1 MKFCPQ
7 PFDTKSWNY
16 RHRYEC
22 TRRLFRMS
30 QLVGDFEDRTL
41 VIILSFSEN
50 LQVCY
55 RKGRL
60 KVLGLVKI
68 VDVPRFNTILGDH
81 ARRHYEPATR
91 TLWALAPEM
100 MARKIAAAN
109 VQQSF
114 MLAAVLVL
122 ASGLPRS
129 QLLCVGCYEDT
140 AYEAI
145 RQMAIPIRG
154 IDPNVDGL
162 ELSTFVKENAD
173 LLNTFDLV
181 FSTSVIEHVEDDV
194 LFVRQIASLL
204 KPGGLAV
211 LTCDF
216 LNSWRPGDRVPPSD
230 VRFYRSTDLSER
242 LLLAMPGCRLL
253 DKPDWDE
260 YGPDFDHAECRYSF
274 ATFTVIKEAK

>member
-1 MKFCPQ
+1 
-7 PFDTKSWNY
+7 
-16 RHRYEC
+16 
-22 TRRLFRMS
+22 
-30 QLVGDFEDRTL
+30 
-41 VIILSFSEN
+41 
-50 LQVCY
+50 
-55 RKGRL
+55 
-60 KVLGLVKI
+60 VKL
-68 VDVPRFNTILGDH
+68 VDVAKFNTILDDH

-122 ASGLPRS
+122 AKDLPRS
-129 QLLCVGCYEDT
+129 QLLSVGCYEDT

-162 ELSTFVKENAD
+162 DLSTFVKENAN

-194 LFVRQIASLL
+194 SFAEHIASLL
-204 KPGGLAV
+204 KPGGVAV

-216 LNSWRPGDRVPPSD
+216 LNSWRLGDRVPPSD
-230 VRFYRSTDLSER
+230 VRFYRSIDLRKR
-242 LLLAMPGCRLL
+242 LPSAMPGCRLL
-253 DKPDWDE
+253 DEPDWDE
-260 YGPDFDHAECRYSF
+260 YEPDFDYAECRYSF
-274 ATFTVIKEAK
+274 ATFTVIKGA